1 MTSSGQMDIPKL
13 YNLVIFDPNRNWFGQ
28 FDQTTKR
35 SIFTKGIR
43 NWEKFKPS
51 ISVAQKWCC
60 LGVLH
65 HRTNGF
71 VWNSRCRF
79 FFTFSCFFYD

>member
-1 MTSSGQMDIPKL
+1 MDIPKL
-13 YNLVIFDPNRNWFGQ
+13 YNSVSFDPNKNQFGQ

-43 NWEKFKPS
+43 NWGKFEPS

-60 LGVLH
+60 LGFRAIPRWQSH
-65 HRTNGF
+65 
-71 VWNSRCRF
+71 
-79 FFTFSCFFYD
+79 